1 MNIRF
6 YLERKDSQSGQK
18 AIWCYV
24 REKDKSIYI
33 NTKERIEPEYWNGK
47 IKRSD
52 DKKTKDKITKGRLQ
66 GLNNYLNQ
74 FESKIIDVIR
84 SVRLENFDAG
94 FDNIAAE
101 IKKTFS
107 DKTRSLFDDFDDF
120 IAAKAT
126 KVSSSTIKKY
136 KQTKKHLESFEK
148 DTSYKVT
155 YSNINALFLDK
166 FYPYL
171 IEKKNFIDNTVNKTI
186 SFLKVFMNWAI
197 ERKLTKNTDFRSF
210 KIRYN
215 KNEIIYLTED
225 ELMTLNDLKLDNDRL
240 DRVRDVFCFQCFTG
254 QRYSD
259 IEKISFLDIKN
270 GIWKFRAVKT
280 GDVLEVPLNHYAL
293 SILAK
298 YNEWESPL
306 PIISNQKMN
315 EYIKELCEIA
325 EINNPIKVTKIKA
338 NKNVEEI
345 LPKFSLI
352 GTHTARRTFISLSLK
367 NGMKPD
373 YIMKVVGHS
382 DYRMMKR
389 YLAIDNSEVRN
400 EMDKAWGSSLRLV
413 KKD

>member
-6 YLERKDSQSGQK
+6 YLERKESQSGQN

-24 REKDKSIYI
+24 REKDKTIYL
-33 NTKERIEPEYWNGK
+33 NTREKIEPEYWDNK
-47 IKRSD
+47 LKHAD
-52 DKKTKDKITKGRLQ
+52 DKKTKDKIVKGRLQ

-84 SVRLENFDAG
+84 NVRLKNFDAS
-94 FDNIAAE
+94 FDEIAAE
-101 IKKTFS
+101 IKNTFA

-120 IAAKAT
+120 VAAKAT
-126 KVSSSTIKKY
+126 KVSASTIKKY
-136 KQTKKHLESFEK
+136 NQTKKHLESFEK
-148 DTSYKVT
+148 DTGYKVT

-186 SFLKVFMNWAI
+186 SFLKVFMNWAV

-225 ELMTLNDLKLDNDRL
+225 ELMILYDLKLDSDRL
-240 DRVRDVFCFQCFTG
+240 ERVRDIFCFQCFTG

-280 GDVLEVPLNHYAL
+280 GDVLEVPLNSYAI
-293 SILAK
+293 SILDK
-298 YNEWESPL
+298 YSEWEAPL
-306 PIISNQKMN
+306 PIISNQKIN

-325 EINNPIKVTKIKA
+325 EINTPTKVTKIQA
-338 NKNVEEI
+338 NKSVEEI

-413 KKD
+413 KK